1 MARFSY
7 KGRERNGALTEGELD
22 ANDAGSAAAM
32 LRARSVTPIAI
43 VPMSDKKESVV
54 SGWQGWFVPEV
65 TLDDL
70 VIFLS
75 PNVLANQSG
84 YSLTK
89 SGVWLS

>member
-43 VPMSDKKESVV
+43 VPMSDKKR
-54 SGWQGWFVPEV
+54 
-65 TLDDL
+65 
-70 VIFLS
+70 
-75 PNVLANQSG
+75 
-84 YSLTK
+84 K
-89 SGVWLS
+89 CRVWLARLVCPRSHFGRFSYFFVAKCSR

>member
-43 VPMSDKKESVV
+43 VPMSDKKKV
-54 SGWQGWFVPEV
+54 SC
-65 TLDDL
+65 L
-70 VIFLS
+70 VGKAGLS
-75 PNVLANQSG
+75 PK
-84 YSLTK
+84 SLWTI
-89 SGVWLS
+89 